1 MEKGVS
7 AIVRVLAVAVA
18 LCAALSLCACAPG
31 STSSWRPPYL
41 DWKNFTYENG
51 RYIYDGEEGYF
62 AKIGIDVS
70 DNQGWIDWHAVA
82 NDNIEFALIRCG
94 FRGTSEGGLYPDDY
108 FEYNLASAKEA
119 GLDCGVYFFSQ
130 AVTEEEAREEASYV
144 IELLGGAELEYPVA
158 FDFERQAEGIDSRVD
173 TLTSEE
179 ATAIAQAFCEVIEG
193 AGYRAMLYGNSYDL
207 VWFNMD
213 ALSDYTIWYA
223 EYGALPSCRS
233 PYMFWQYSND
243 GRVSGIDAAVDM
255 NLALV

>member
-94 FRGTSEGGLYPDDY
+94 FRGTSEG
-108 FEYNLASAKEA
+108 
-119 GLDCGVYFFSQ
+119 
-130 AVTEEEAREEASYV
+130 EAREEASYV